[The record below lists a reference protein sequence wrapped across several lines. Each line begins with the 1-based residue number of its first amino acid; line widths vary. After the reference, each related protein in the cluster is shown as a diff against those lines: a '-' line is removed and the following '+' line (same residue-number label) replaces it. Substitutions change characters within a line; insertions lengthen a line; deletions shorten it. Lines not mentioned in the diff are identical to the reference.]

1 MDRDNTLLGQATN
14 QIYQDV
20 QGAVNAANQAAGGR
34 FGQILTDPN
43 MYGSP
48 GSYMP
53 VDTDEYVSQYAGRS
67 FLQGSVGANQFL
79 QGAPQDNSLIQGV
92 AQGNQFVQNVDTVV
106 QGNNTNPN
114 QFVQGTSADV
124 VQNFQSNTQPLVTA
138 DSNLVVPAQ
147 SPATTTTRFFGI
159 D

>member
-1 MDRDNTLLGQATN
+1 
-14 QIYQDV
+14 
-20 QGAVNAANQAAGGR
+20 
-34 FGQILTDPN
+34 
-43 MYGSP
+43 
-48 GSYMP
+48 MP

-147 SPATTTTRFFGI
+147 SPTTTTTRFFGI